1 MELLMKIR
9 IKSYFAVG
17 TTDHLREPTGS
28 KKEMR
33 IEVREG
39 TTIDELLKTL
49 PAMGPPEQFDDIM
62 LHVFVNGHLKGF
74 DYVLQ
79 PGDVL
84 DLHIPVSGG

>member
-1 MELLMKIR
+1 MKIR
-9 IKSYFAVG
+9 IKSFFAVG
-17 TTDHLREPTGS
+17 ATEHMKEAPGS
-28 KKEMR
+28 RKEMLME
-33 IEVREG
+33 IEEG
-39 TTIDELLKTL
+39 TTIDALLKTL
-49 PAMGPPEQFDDIM
+49 PAIGPAEQFDDIM

>member
-1 MELLMKIR
+1 MKIR
-9 IKSYFAVG
+9 IKSLFAVG
-17 TTDHLREPTGS
+17 ATDYLKEAPGS
-28 KKEMR
+28 GKEMHME
-33 IEVREG
+33 IEEG
-39 TTIDELLKTL
+39 TTIDELLKTI
-49 PAMGPPEQFDDIM
+49 PAIGPPEQFDDIM